1 MSKVFNVWSIV
12 SSIAGGV
19 LTYMFGGF
27 DMLLKALIALVI
39 LDYLTGIIKGIYL
52 KELSSEIGFKGLLKK
67 ILILI
72 IVALAVIIQQT
83 INNAIPIRE
92 IVIVFFICNEGISI
106 LENAAEFIP
115 IPKRLKDILLQLRKQ
130 NIENE
135 ENSEIEEE

>member
-1 MSKVFNVWSIV
+1 MSKIFNVWSIF

-27 DMLLKALIALVI
+27 DMLFKALIALII

-52 KELSSEIGFKGLLKK
+52 KELSSEIGYKGLLKK
-67 ILILI
+67 CLILT
-72 IVALAVIIQQT
+72 IVAVAVIIQRT
-83 INNAIPIRE
+83 INNAVPIRE
-92 IVIVFFICNEGISI
+92 TVIVFFVCNEGISI

-130 NIENE
+130 NNVNDEY
-135 ENSEIEEE
+135 SESEEE